1 MSRDM
6 QTIFSGGTGR
16 SGTTVVGKL
25 LSKHPDIRGG
35 KPYEIRFI
43 NDRFGLLDLCYGV
56 ETFER
61 PWKRT
66 VSALYLN
73 YISPRR
79 RTLFFNNFESRMRG
93 KWWERKNRIKND
105 SGLFRSLSVDDR
117 EEILAI
123 FRKQFPRDPVQA
135 SRNFLFD
142 YLERQQHNKGE
153 SFWIDTTP
161 LNISVADRI
170 HLLLPDARFIHMK
183 RDGRDTVA
191 SVLKESWG
199 PSDPIKAMHWWEK
212 RMKISNEAL
221 SAVPRS
227 QVLELDLESLVVTDR
242 ENSYE
247 RLFDFLGIKDSQGTR
262 RYFKEEM
269 PADRVRIGK
278 YRNEIGNWQELDRE
292 YEKALARLSS

>member
-1 MSRDM
+1 
-6 QTIFSGGTGR
+6 
-16 SGTTVVGKL
+16 
-25 LSKHPDIRGG
+25 
-35 KPYEIRFI
+35 
-43 NDRFGLLDLCYGV
+43 
-56 ETFER
+56 
-61 PWKRT
+61 
-66 VSALYLN
+66 
-73 YISPRR
+73 
-79 RTLFFNNFESRMRG
+79 
-93 KWWERKNRIKND
+93 
-105 SGLFRSLSVDDR
+105 
-117 EEILAI
+117 
-123 FRKQFPRDPVQA
+123 
-135 SRNFLFD
+135 
-142 YLERQQHNKGE
+142 
-153 SFWIDTTP
+153 
-161 LNISVADRI
+161 
-170 HLLLPDARFIHMK
+170 MK

-221 SAVPRS
+221 SAVPRT

-247 RLFDFLGIKDSQGTR
+247 RLFDFLGIKDSKETR